1 MDIMTKLELLTA
13 AAKYDVACTS
23 SGVDRDARLGH
34 LGSTTCA
41 GICHSFSA
49 DGRCITL
56 LKVLL
61 TNHCLYD
68 CAYCA
73 NRSSNDIP
81 RVAFR
86 PQELAEL
93 TMAFYRRNYIEG
105 LFLSSGIVR
114 SPDYTMELLC
124 RTLSILRE
132 SLGFQGYIH
141 AKAIPGASEAL
152 IGRLGSLADRL
163 SVNIELPSE
172 RSMRVLA
179 PDKSHLA
186 ATAPMGIIAS
196 KVAQD
201 RVERGSSRRQAQRF
215 APAGQST
222 QLIIGASPETDLDIL
237 TLSSSLYRR
246 YELKHVFFSAYLP
259 HNDDALLP
267 GVAADVP
274 LDREHR
280 LYQADWLMRFYGF
293 DASEIVDEEHPFLDP
308 LLDPKVSWALQH
320 PELFPV
326 ELNTAPY
333 EMLLRVPGLG
343 VRGAKRLM
351 RARRHV
357 SLTHD
362 SITKLRLQL
371 KRMQYFITC
380 SGRYRAPLAFEPEL
394 IRSRLISDAISA
406 RARRR
411 GGPKLDPGQMSLFE
425 EPQPLFGSLS
435 GTDDHVLAGEVPYQ
449 PFQREQLRA
458 FAAQERRLESL
469 GAAASS
475 GSASAYDPHTPHHAM
490 SLAAAAPAPRSAPR
504 LTGGRP
510 S

>member
-1 MDIMTKLELLTA
+1 MDTMTKLELLTA

-23 SGVDRDARLGH
+23 SGIDRDARLGH

-61 TNHCLYD
+61 TNSCLYD

-73 NRSSNDIP
+73 NRRSNDIP

-105 LFLSSGIVR
+105 LSLSSGIVR

-124 RTLSILRE
+124 HTLSILRE
-132 SLGFQGYIH
+132 SLGFEGYIH

-152 IGRLGSLADRL
+152 VGRLGRLADRL

-172 RSMRVLA
+172 RSMQVLA
-179 PDKSHLA
+179 PDKSHA
-186 ATAPMGIIAS
+186 SATAPMCIIAS

-201 RVERGSSRRQAQRF
+201 RVDRASSRKRRQRF

-237 TLSSSLYRR
+237 MLSSSLYRR
-246 YELKHVFFSAYLP
+246 FDLKRVFFSAYLP
-259 HNDDALLP
+259 HNDDSLLP

-274 LDREHR
+274 LEREHR

-293 DASEIVDEEHPFLDP
+293 EASEIVDEEHPFLDP

-320 PELFPV
+320 PELFPIEV
-326 ELNTAPY
+326 NTAPY

-343 VRGAKRLM
+343 VRGARRLV

-357 SLTHD
+357 TLSHD
-362 SITKLRLQL
+362 SLAALRLQL

-380 SGRYRAPLAFEPEL
+380 NGRYRAPLAFEPEL
-394 IRSRLISDAISA
+394 VRSRLVADAVSA
-406 RARRR
+406 RAKRK
-411 GGPKLDPGQMSLFE
+411 GGLELAPGQLSLFE
-425 EPQPLFGSLS
+425 EAQPLLDGGPNARDLLPPEAAPF
-435 GTDDHVLAGEVPYQ
+435 Q

-458 FAAQERRLESL
+458 FAAQERKLASL
-469 GAAASS
+469 PAA
-475 GSASAYDPHTPHHAM
+475 GCM
-490 SLAAAAPAPRSAPR
+490 S
-504 LTGGRP
+504 
-510 S
+510 